1 MNITQVQVN
10 QVQAGVKYGT
20 IPVKCVSVLPNKI
33 VICVI
38 LQGRKVQNL
47 KSALSWQDFS
57 WGCV

>member
-47 KSALSWQDFS
+47 KSALS
-57 WGCV
+57 